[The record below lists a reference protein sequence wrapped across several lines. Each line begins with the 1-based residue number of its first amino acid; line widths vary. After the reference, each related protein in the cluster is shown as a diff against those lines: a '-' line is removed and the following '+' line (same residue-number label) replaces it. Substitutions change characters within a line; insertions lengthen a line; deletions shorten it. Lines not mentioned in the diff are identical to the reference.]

1 MVTTERKT
9 WCWHYQRAEQN
20 LVTKGDRMPPLFFV
34 FFSAYVGNEDNTQVR
49 IIVGATVGALVVI
62 GVVVVMIVLFLKR
75 SVFNSVKSQGSR
87 RISNVHFNSYFATTK
102 NRFTSTQ
109 KH

>member
-20 LVTKGDRMPPLFFV
+20 LVTKGDRILC

-75 SVFNSVKSQGSR
+75 SVFNSVKSQGCR